1 MEDQYHEISWNVWDN
16 KWEAEKQFLKGQVLE
31 FKKAN
36 KILRKKVR
44 ALEKELGGPIKPLPT
59 PKVKAKTPQPLGIP
73 RKTCVYCGVKFGES
87 VASTSDHI
95 IPKSRGGCN
104 HGHNRTRACV
114 ECNEKKGNEWPSLWV
129 AMNDKLRPKYLEALE
144 CWRRDK

>member
-16 KWEAEKQFLKGQVLE
+16 KWEAEKQFLKGQVL
-31 FKKAN
+31 
-36 KILRKKVR
+36 
-44 ALEKELGGPIKPLPT
+44 
-59 PKVKAKTPQPLGIP
+59 
-73 RKTCVYCGVKFGES
+73 ES